1 MSKILTKVLTF
12 SAIVLTTVIGAL
24 LGSFMPEAAL
34 AVAVTVGAFAAGAAV
49 AVTVGAFAAGAAV
62 AVAVGAFAGACMALA
77 LVFAYYARKGN

>member
-49 AVTVGAFAAGAAV
+49 AVHADAV
-62 AVAVGAFAGACMALA
+62 AGACMALA